1 MGEAGRSPGPRK
13 VIHQVLTAVSS
24 CFLEFGVCLLG
35 SLFFGTLV
43 LPSARRELPSSIGK
57 RGQQAVAHSPVP
69 ASPWACLAPG

>member
-1 MGEAGRSPGPRK
+1 MGEARRSPGPRK
-13 VIHQVLTAVSS
+13 VIHQVLT

-43 LPSARRELPSSIGK
+43 LPSARREPPSSIGK

-69 ASPWACLAPG
+69 ASPWACPAPG